1 MTLGAGVSLVYG
13 LVGLLATQQVA
24 RIYGSRLGVDASQ
37 FLAAAYLGY
46 AVTNWFA
53 RGTRD
58 PVARRAITL
67 GNFTG
72 WAISLILALLDVLSG
87 FANPLLWP
95 TLALCAVF
103 TAGWGYFAF
112 ARKPVRQDH
121 VDQAVSAQRVGVH
134 AGGLEWTRR

>member
-1 MTLGAGVSLVYG
+1 MRSARGSYARAFMTLGAGVSLVYG

-24 RIYGSRLGVDASQ
+24 RVYGSRLGVDASQ

-72 WAISLILALLDVLSG
+72 WAISLILALLDVVDG

-95 TLALCAVF
+95 TVVLCCVF
-103 TAGWGYFAF
+103 TAGWGYFALV
-112 ARKPVRQDH
+112 RK
-121 VDQAVSAQRVGVH
+121 AAAQ
-134 AGGLEWTRR
+134 